1 MADAIQSRMQIIM
14 AASRTNAAA
23 MAVGDSILLT
33 KEQEKAT
40 GEGFQVRPSSVLLSH
55 VAPQCGQAVN
65 APIFCFLSASM
76 SCSR

>member
-55 VAPQCGQAVN
+55 VAPQCGQA
-65 APIFCFLSASM
+65 APIFGFLSASM
-76 SCSR
+76 SLRDL